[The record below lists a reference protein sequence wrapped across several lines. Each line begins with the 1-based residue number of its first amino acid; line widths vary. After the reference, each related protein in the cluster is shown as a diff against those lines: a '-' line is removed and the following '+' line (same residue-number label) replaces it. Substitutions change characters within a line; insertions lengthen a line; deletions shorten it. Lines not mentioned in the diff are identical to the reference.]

1 MADRKAEQR
10 VSFLDAPH
18 PALAPEVEFCCLEDT
33 QAETDAV
40 EVQDDPREGK
50 GYLQVYIDGSK
61 IQGRVGA
68 GISYRRRGLEVR
80 ARKLKL
86 ENYCSVFQAE
96 MCAISK
102 AIEDI
107 LKMPHMKVEILSD
120 SRSSLELLRDRSSF
134 NPIAFKIKNLIRRAR
149 NMSKTIRFRWV
160 RAHVGIEGNERADHL
175 AKDAA
180 LHSKLRAAYDGV
192 PISTLRRMLRAK
204 TLEVWQE
211 RYTAGQT
218 ASVTKAFLPDVA
230 VSYKL
235 VREEPF
241 SALMAQ
247 VITGHG
253 GFSAYL
259 HRFGLKDS
267 PVCICDDRTD
277 ESALHL
283 VLECPRFGR
292 WRCDLETVSGMA
304 VVEVNLPTF
313 VAKPW
318 RTEFERF
325 CRRILADVLPRNGS
339 TFKF

>member
-18 PALAPEVEFCCLEDT
+18 PALAPEVEFCCLEET
-33 QAETDAV
+33 QAETGVV
-40 EVQDDPREGK
+40 EVQDDQGEGE
-50 GYLQVYIDGSK
+50 GYLQVYTDGSK

-107 LKMPHMKVEILSD
+107 LKMPDMKVEILSD

-134 NPIAFKIKNLIRRAR
+134 HPIAFEIKNLIQRAR
-149 NMSKTIRFRWV
+149 NMGKTIRFRWV

-180 LHSKLRAAYDGV
+180 LRSKLRSAYDGV
-192 PISTLRRMLRAK
+192 PVSTLRRNIRGR

-218 ASVTKAFLPDVA
+218 ASVTKAFLPDVK

-235 VREEPF
+235 IREEPF
-241 SALMAQ
+241 SAFMAQ

-253 GFSAYL
+253 GFAAYL

-267 PVCICDDRTD
+267 PVCICDGQTD

-283 VLECPRFGR
+283 VLDCPRFGR
-292 WRCDLETVSGMA
+292 WRFDLELQSGVA
-304 VVEVNLPTF
+304 VLEANLPHLITR
-313 VAKPW
+313 PT
-318 RTEFERF
+318 R
-325 CRRILADVLPRNGS
+325 
-339 TFKF
+339 